1 MSNQLPVVSKKN
13 QWLYSHVDCEFPTK
27 ESVAGLQ
34 LYRDSVEKRST
45 IELDVNALATSEVT
59 MEHYLVDFH
68 RLTIMFAIMQSK
80 RWRCE
85 AEQALLVEFLTQII
99 LSAEHDLYVS
109 FVAGEPVGAAIV
121 TLHDE
126 QLLLSDVVF
135 NQHFELP
142 ELEVYLSELIGKL
155 TSEMQNVEKI
165 LIEI

>member
-1 MSNQLPVVSKKN
+1 MSNQLPMVSKKN
-13 QWLYSHVDCEFPTK
+13 QWLYNQVDCEFPTK
-27 ESVAGLQ
+27 ESLAGLK

-45 IELDVNALATSEVT
+45 IELDVKALATEEVT

-68 RLTIMFAIMQSK
+68 RLTIMFAILQSK
-80 RWRCE
+80 RWHCE
-85 AEQALLVEFLTQII
+85 ADQALLIEFLTQII

-121 TLHDE
+121 THRDE

-142 ELEVYLSELIGKL
+142 GLEVYLSALIGKL